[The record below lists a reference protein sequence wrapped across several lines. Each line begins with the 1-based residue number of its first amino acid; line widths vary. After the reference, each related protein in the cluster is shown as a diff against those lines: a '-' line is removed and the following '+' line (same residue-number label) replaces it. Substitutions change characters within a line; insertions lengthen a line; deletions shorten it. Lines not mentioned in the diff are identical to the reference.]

1 VGRSTADILARTAD
15 ADARSADTAVT
26 SARDTS
32 LHVDVDAN
40 ERTRSNGAGGRFV
53 SMPAVVAHLLVER
66 DRVSA
71 RGSIASEENALD
83 WWRAIDAERRLRIL
97 TSALSATTHSR
108 LSRLSAD
115 DKHMLAVDDIDG
127 VDLAIAI
134 VVRP

>member
-1 VGRSTADILARTAD
+1 
-15 ADARSADTAVT
+15 
-26 SARDTS
+26 
-32 LHVDVDAN
+32 
-40 ERTRSNGAGGRFV
+40 
-53 SMPAVVAHLLVER
+53 MPAVVAHLLVER

-97 TSALSATTHSR
+97 TSALGATTHSR
-108 LSRLSAD
+108 LSRLTAD